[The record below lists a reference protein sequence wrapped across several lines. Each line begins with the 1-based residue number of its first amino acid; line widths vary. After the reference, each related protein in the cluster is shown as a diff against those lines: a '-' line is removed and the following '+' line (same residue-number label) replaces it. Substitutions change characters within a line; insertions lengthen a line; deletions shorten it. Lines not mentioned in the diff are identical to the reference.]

1 MTTDNHAR
9 LEALAR
15 ERLNAVYQ
23 RDDPDDMGEV
33 RTATKPCVVIER
45 LEQRIA
51 ALEERVATLDGAL
64 DGGDNQSDYWD
75 GTPPLGGDSFD
86 GR

>member
-1 MTTDNHAR
+1 MSVYS
-9 LEALAR
+9 EACSCQWCANLDA
-15 ERLNAVYQ
+15 
-23 RDDPDDMGEV
+23 
-33 RTATKPCVVIER
+33 KPCVIIEY

-51 ALEERVATLDGAL
+51 ALEGRVAALDGAL